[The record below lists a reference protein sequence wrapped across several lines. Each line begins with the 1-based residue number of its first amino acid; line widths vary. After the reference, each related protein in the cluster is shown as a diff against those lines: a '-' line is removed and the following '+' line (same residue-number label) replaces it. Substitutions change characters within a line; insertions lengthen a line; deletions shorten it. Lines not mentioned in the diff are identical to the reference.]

1 MAGTGRAPGL
11 IDTDIVDDAARQV
24 PEAIVFLAL
33 QRATGG
39 IRVSMI
45 TAMELVS
52 GCRNALELARLQ
64 QFAAQLT
71 FMPVTAAASQKGY
84 DLMQSFFLSHGLLI
98 PDALIA
104 ATALVCQLPLYTR
117 NMRHFR
123 MIPAL
128 VVATPY
134 Y

>member
-1 MAGTGRAPGL
+1 MAGTGGTPGL
-11 IDTDIVDDAARQV
+11 IDTDIVVDAARQV
-24 PEAIVFLAL
+24 REATAFLGL
-33 QRATGG
+33 QRAMGG
-39 IRVSMI
+39 IRVSTI

-71 FMPVTAAASQKGY
+71 LVPVTAAASQKGY

-104 ATALVCQLPLYTR
+104 ATALVEQLPLYTR
-117 NMRHFR
+117 NVRHFR
-123 MIPAL
+123 MIPTLTVRA
-128 VVATPY
+128 PY
-134 Y
+134 

>member
-11 IDTDIVDDAARQV
+11 IDTDIVVDAAGQV
-24 PEAIVFLAL
+24 PDAIAFLTF

-39 IRVSMI
+39 IRVSTI

-52 GCRNALELARLQ
+52 GCRNALELERLQ

-71 FMPVTAAASQKGY
+71 LVPVTAAASQKGY

-104 ATALVCQLPLYTR
+104 ATALVEQLPLYTR
-117 NMRHFR
+117 NVRHFR
-123 MIPAL
+123 MIRAL
-128 VVATPY
+128 VVTAPY
-134 Y
+134 